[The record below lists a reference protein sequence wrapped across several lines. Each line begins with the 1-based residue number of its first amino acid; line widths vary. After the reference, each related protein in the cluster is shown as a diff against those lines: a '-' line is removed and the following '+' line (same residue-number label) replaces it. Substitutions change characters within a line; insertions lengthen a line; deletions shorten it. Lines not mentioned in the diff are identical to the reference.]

1 MAFANPNSFL
11 SKPPST
17 PLLRFSSHPLLRCR
31 AAADASDAAATSSDW
46 FRPRRD
52 QPDGGRMAAR
62 DPGIRVNAKEES
74 KSQNNDGNKKKKK
87 KKWWWW
93 SGDRESYLADDFD
106 ALPLPMTYPDSSPVS
121 QQEIDRRLQC
131 DPDVQVADCT
141 FIFVLL
147 SWKDCKPMVYEWT
160 GKCRSCQGTGF
171 VSYYNKKG
179 RETICKCIPCLGIG
193 TLSYLVVIAATVP
206 GDVGYDPFPGS
217 LGPLTAPQA
226 VSYTVRCARGR
237 SARRGSR
244 LSLPSPCRHPTCI

>member
-1 MAFANPNSFL
+1 MALASPNSFL
-11 SKPPST
+11 SKPPSA
-17 PLLRFSSHPLLRCR
+17 PLLRFSSHSLLRCR

-52 QPDGGRMAAR
+52 PPDGGRMAAR

-74 KSQNNDGNKKKKK
+74 KSQNNDGKKKK

-93 SGDRESYLADDFD
+93 SRDRESYLADDSD

-131 DPDVQVADCT
+131 DPDVQ
-141 FIFVLL
+141 
-147 SWKDCKPMVYEWT
+147 DCKPMVYEWT

-193 TLSYLVVIAATVP
+193 YVQKITAREDI
-206 GDVGYDPFPGS
+206 DVMEDLDNGYGE
-217 LGPLTAPQA
+217 
-226 VSYTVRCARGR
+226 
-237 SARRGSR
+237 
-244 LSLPSPCRHPTCI
+244 SLPWQSHTQLIG

>member
-131 DPDVQVADCT
+131 DPDVQVADSRWWFSVCA
-141 FIFVLL
+141 
-147 SWKDCKPMVYEWT
+147 SSPSWT
-160 GKCRSCQGTGF
+160 GEEGVRSQPQVGSTH
-171 VSYYNKKG
+171 SRSSRLEAG
-179 RETICKCIPCLGIG
+179 RLGIPAQRLAERLVLG
-193 TLSYLVVIAATVP
+193 QVPPTLKSGIGLNIRKDKFLELFPLPPYVDVWGFLYL
-206 GDVGYDPFPGS
+206 
-217 LGPLTAPQA
+217 
-226 VSYTVRCARGR
+226 RG
-237 SARRGSR
+237 
-244 LSLPSPCRHPTCI
+244 